1 MSFKNELT
9 FSASDIAAVPSF
21 PIILEEKLRDI
32 RDELY
37 FNASAIASTSHVH
50 F

>member
-9 FSASDIAAVPSF
+9 FSALAIAAVPSS
-21 PIILEEKLRDI
+21 PIIQEEKLRDI
-32 RDELY
+32 RDELF
-37 FNASAIASTSHVH
+37 FNASAIASTSHVP